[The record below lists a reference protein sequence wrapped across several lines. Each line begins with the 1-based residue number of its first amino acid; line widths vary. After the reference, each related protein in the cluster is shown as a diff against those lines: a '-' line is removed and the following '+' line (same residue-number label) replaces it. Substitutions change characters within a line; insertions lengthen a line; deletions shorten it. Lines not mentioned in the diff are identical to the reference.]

1 MSESAGLVGKVALV
15 TGGGR
20 GIGEGI
26 ARSLGAAGATVV
38 VADISADEA
47 ERVAQAIG
55 DAGGQ
60 ARAVEL
66 DVTSV
71 PGIESVTESVL
82 TELGRL
88 DIAANSAG
96 VLGID
101 PVEQI
106 EPADW
111 DRVMDVNAKGVFF
124 CCRAQIAAM
133 RAAGNG
139 GTIVNIASLAGKYG
153 IPRQSHYTASKFA
166 VVGLTNALAK
176 EVATEAITVNSIC
189 PGIVA
194 TRMWLGEGG
203 TADTRRHPGESK
215 QQSWERHQR
224 EMLPQGVAQTPED
237 IGSTVVFLAQSP
249 HITGQALAVDGGASL

>member
-1 MSESAGLVGKVALV
+1 MSDTAALAGKVGLV

-26 ARSLGAAGATVV
+26 AMTLGRAGAHVV
-38 VADISADEA
+38 VADIAASQAQ
-47 ERVAQAIG
+47 RVADAIREG
-55 DAGGQ
+55 GGQ
-60 ARAVEL
+60 ATGVGL
-66 DVTSV
+66 DVTAAADIDSTV
-71 PGIESVTESVL
+71 QQIL
-82 TELGRL
+82 ADHGRL
-88 DIAANSAG
+88 DVAANSAG

-106 EPADW
+106 APADW

-124 CCRAQIAAM
+124 CTRAQIAAM

-139 GTIVNIASLAGKYG
+139 GTIVNVASLAGKYG
-153 IPRQSHYTASKFA
+153 IPKQSHYTASKFA
-166 VVGLTNALAK
+166 VVGLSNALAK
-176 EVATEAITVNSIC
+176 EVATEGITINALC

-203 TADTRRHPGESK
+203 TADTRRLPGESK
-215 QQSWERHQR
+215 DESWERHQR

-237 IGSTVVFLAQSP
+237 MGQTVLFLAQSP